1 LFNAPNTIVQ
11 RNINGVIK
19 ANTTTQ
25 PLGSS
30 NGSLASTSF
39 VNQTVNASLV
49 PIQNGI
55 RNLSEDSVRT
65 NAFLSGSINTLEG
78 QVTTLEGQ
86 VTPLQ
91 GQVTPLQGQVTTL
104 EDQVTTLENRF
115 NDSLTSQS
123 DLNTSMESLFQI
135 LDDKVETNKNVQLE
149 LNETFTSRIDE
160 LDTRIA
166 LAIPNLENQVGT
178 KQGGVSRF
186 YMSNTIPDNN
196 SGILGDMVF
205 VYDAN
210 DTNIGVLYVCVQS
223 NDPTADTPLDAVWLK
238 SNFSS

>member
-1 LFNAPNTIVQ
+1 M
-11 RNINGVIK
+11 
-19 ANTTTQ
+19 
-25 PLGSS
+25 
-30 NGSLASTSF
+30 
-39 VNQTVNASLV
+39 V

-65 NAFLSGSINTLEG
+65 NAFLSDSISTIQG
-78 QVTTLEGQ
+78 QVTTLEG
-86 VTPLQ
+86 
-91 GQVTPLQGQVTTL
+91 
-104 EDQVTTLENRF
+104 QVTTLENRF

-123 DLNTSMESLFQI
+123 DLNTTMESRLQN

-149 LNETFTSRIDE
+149 LNETFTSRIDT
-160 LDTRIA
+160 LDTYIA
-166 LAIPNLENQVGT
+166 EAIPNLENQVGT

-186 YMSNTIPDNN
+186 YMSNNTIPDND

-210 DTNIGVLYVCVQS
+210 NTTIGMLYVCVQS
-223 NDPTADTPLDAVWLK
+223 NDPTADPPLDAVWLK